1 MIRST
6 VFKLTTACLFLMIVA
21 VGCGDNSTGTEPE
34 GEPPEI
40 PEITAAQPDF
50 SYFSQTKEKSKLL
63 DDHAF
68 SNAQNT
74 ALTAQGL
81 FAFGQFYNFFG
92 MSENEE
98 PEFEDGQW
106 VWNYSITSGGETL
119 EFKLVAMHEA
129 TETINGTE
137 VDRIHWEF
145 YISATG
151 EEFELEDFKYME
163 GTTWSG
169 MKGDWTVYDYSED
182 GSSNRLM
189 SYEWIFDNDENLS
202 ATFNFHDE
210 DTISSIEY
218 VQDGTAHTLTMNSTT
233 DLEVY
238 WDTAEDHG
246 YWWDKGSNEK
256 LCWTSDKSTIACSD
270 IGL

>member
-6 VFKLTTACLFLMIVA
+6 IFKLTAGCLFLMMVA
-21 VGCGDNSTGTEPE
+21 VGCGDNSTGTEDV

-50 SYFSQTKEKSKLL
+50 SYFSQSKEKSKLL
-63 DDHAF
+63 DEHAF

-81 FAFGQFYNFFG
+81 FAFGQFFTFFG
-92 MSENEE
+92 MAENEE

-106 VWNYSITSGGETL
+106 VWTYSITSDGESLDFTLTANVNESAGEVNWAYFITYTGGD
-119 EFKLVAMHEA
+119 
-129 TETINGTE
+129 
-137 VDRIHWEF
+137 VDYQDYKF
-145 YISATG
+145 
-151 EEFELEDFKYME
+151 ME
-163 GTTWSG
+163 GTTSL
-169 MKGDWTVYDYSED
+169 D
-182 GSSNRLM
+182 GSSGDWQINDFDEGTTDAVL
-189 SYEWIFDNDENLS
+189 SYEWDTGDDGDLT

-210 DTISSIEY
+210 DSISSIVY

-233 DLEVY
+233 EFEVY
-238 WDTAEDHG
+238 WDTSEDHG
-246 YWWDKGSNEK
+246 YWWDKDSNEK
-256 LCWTSDKSTIACSD
+256 LCWTSDKSTIGCSD